1 MDFTSPS
8 TVPVRLKPPPSVIM
22 KLLLV
27 AAACLA
33 LAYGDGHDEM
43 EHGTIVEELTKA
55 GFCQRG
61 VAE

>member
-1 MDFTSPS
+1 
-8 TVPVRLKPPPSVIM
+8 M

-33 LAYGDGHDEM
+33 LAYGDGLDEM

-55 GFCQRG
+55 G
-61 VAE
+61 V

>member
-55 GFCQRG
+55 GFFKRG

>member
-1 MDFTSPS
+1 
-8 TVPVRLKPPPSVIM
+8 M

-33 LAYGDGHDEM
+33 LAFGDGHDG

-55 GFCQRG
+55 GLRRFFLQKRSFAEIFLAKEEFC
-61 VAE
+61 

>member
-1 MDFTSPS
+1 
-8 TVPVRLKPPPSVIM
+8 M

-55 GFCQRG
+55 GLRKGFFQRG

>member
-1 MDFTSPS
+1 M
-8 TVPVRLKPPPSVIM
+8 PSVNM

-43 EHGTIVEELTKA
+43 EHGTIVEELIKA
-55 GFCQRG
+55 GMRKFLPTRG
-61 VAE
+61 RSC